1 LPEHLLERLI
11 LMCTDEGD
19 IVLDPFVGTGTTA
32 VAAKRL
38 GRHFIAIDIDP
49 KYVEMTQ
56 RKLEKVYPTKI
67 GDCYVSI
74 FLGQVVTIRDKDWEK
89 LRPYFRIP
97 EDLQR
102 QETVLQDDK
111 LSEVPRLPFDE
122 EEVHIEW

>member
-1 LPEHLLERLI
+1 
-11 LMCTDEGD
+11 
-19 IVLDPFVGTGTTA
+19 
-32 VAAKRL
+32 L

-56 RKLEKVYPTKI
+56 RKLERVYPTKI